1 MAAFVLL
8 GIKLFVLFSFCIYI
22 YIYFANAF
30 EQKARCSACSYAH
43 MRLSIRVSASVRSYL
58 KVVSAIAC
66 LNEKADALA
75 RASVVPTAAASA
87 RRQGQRA
94 LTIQAH
100 LQSYRAYVT

>member
-1 MAAFVLL
+1 MADFVLH

-30 EQKARCSACSYAH
+30 EQKARCSACSYTH

-58 KVVSAIAC
+58 EVVSALAY

>member
-22 YIYFANAF
+22 YFANAF
-30 EQKARCSACSYAH
+30 EQKARCSACSYTTH

>member
-1 MAAFVLL
+1 MASFVLL

-22 YIYFANAF
+22 YIFANAF
-30 EQKARCSACSYAH
+30 EQKARCSACSYTIH

-58 KVVSAIAC
+58 EVVSALAY

-75 RASVVPTAAASA
+75 RASIVPTAAASA

>member
-22 YIYFANAF
+22 YIFANAF
-30 EQKARCSACSYAH
+30 EQKARCSACSYTTH

-75 RASVVPTAAASA
+75 RASIVPTAAASA

>member
-1 MAAFVLL
+1 MADFVLH

-22 YIYFANAF
+22 YIANAF
-30 EQKARCSACSYAH
+30 EQKARCSACSYTH

>member
-1 MAAFVLL
+1 MAAFVLH
-8 GIKLFVLFSFCIYI
+8 GIKLFVLFSFCI

-30 EQKARCSACSYAH
+30 EQKARCSACSYTH
-43 MRLSIRVSASVRSYL
+43 TRLSIRVSASVRSYL
-58 KVVSAIAC
+58 GVDSAIAY

>member
-1 MAAFVLL
+1 MAAFVLH

-22 YIYFANAF
+22 YIFANAF
-30 EQKARCSACSYAH
+30 EQKARCSACSYTH
-43 MRLSIRVSASVRSYL
+43 TRLSIRVSASVRSYL
-58 KVVSAIAC
+58 EVDSAIAY